1 MTVPLFTIRV
11 EIEDDDRTHR
21 FGYDSVVEALEDP
34 GLRVLF
40 DYGLIMSCVV
50 YSGPCRITAGPI
62 VDWARLRHQLKSNS
76 STLLKEIQ

>member
-11 EIEDDDRTHR
+11 EIEDDDCVHR
-21 FGYDSVVEALEDP
+21 FAYGSVVEALEDA

-40 DYGLIMSCVV
+40 DHGLVESCAV

-62 VDWARLRHQLKSNS
+62 VDWARLQHQLKSNS
-76 STLLKEIQ
+76 STLLKEV